1 MAHSNQLREF
11 IMTDRGI
18 RLIPAYLGP
27 GGVVTGSS
35 RVALEAKEKLEALQQ
50 QQAAQRKKQQIEQR
64 SQALQSQIA
73 LLQRELEAIEQEG
86 RLVTR
91 EESERVEQ
99 LKQDLKDMAKIRT
112 AGN

>member
-1 MAHSNQLREF
+1 
-11 IMTDRGI
+11 
-18 RLIPAYLGP
+18 
-27 GGVVTGSS
+27 VTGSS

-86 RLVTR
+86 GLVTR

-99 LKQDLKDMAKIRT
+99 LKQDLKDMAKSRT
-112 AGN
+112 ADNWR